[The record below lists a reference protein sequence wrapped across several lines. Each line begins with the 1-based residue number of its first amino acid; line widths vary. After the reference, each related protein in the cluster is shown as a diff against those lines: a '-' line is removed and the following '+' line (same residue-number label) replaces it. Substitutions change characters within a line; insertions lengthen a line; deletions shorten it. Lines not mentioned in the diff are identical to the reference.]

1 MPLLNKAL
9 NFLCPRAIWCLLG
22 ASALSGCMATTPTVD
37 VLAPSQV
44 RPSVA
49 VAVPVNNGSLFQ
61 AASYRPLY
69 EIPRARQVGD
79 LLTITITENVTA
91 KQESTSSIEKTG
103 SVNTSISALPL
114 VKNAEQLA
122 KLDATGSASNVF
134 DGKGSTE
141 STHNFSGT
149 ITSTVIEVLPNGHLI
164 IAGEKQI
171 GVNRNVEVLRFS
183 GQVDPVSIQPGNT
196 VASSAIA
203 NVRVEQRGRGQQ
215 DAAQGIGWLARF
227 FLSISP
233 L

>member
-1 MPLLNKAL
+1 MRQLIAAL
-9 NFLCPRAIWCLLG
+9 CAGALG
-22 ASALSGCMATTPTVD
+22 GCMATTPTVE
-37 VLAPSQV
+37 VIAPTQV
-44 RPSVA
+44 RPVVAA
-49 VAVPVNNGSLFQ
+49 VAPPTNGSLFN

-69 EIPRARQVGD
+69 ETPRARLVGD
-79 LLTITITENVTA
+79 IVTVTITERVTA

-103 SVNTSISALPL
+103 SISGSITALPL
-114 VKNAEQLA
+114 VTNTTQLG
-122 KLDATGSASNVF
+122 KLAADGQSSNVM

-149 ITSTVIEVLPNGHLI
+149 ITATVIEVLPNGHLI

-183 GQVDPVSIQPGNT
+183 GQVDPTTILPGNT

-203 NVRVEQRGRGQQ
+203 NVRVEQRGRGAQ

-227 FLSISP
+227 FLSLSP
-233 L
+233 I